1 MASKLK
7 RYDELSQEDKD
18 MVDSALA
25 SMRESANRTASLREE
40 NQINRDAMMKKGRD
54 YTETPGDQ
62 ADFGAEP
69 YRPESGGRFEH
80 PILRRKK

>member
-25 SMRESANRTASLREE
+25 SIKESSNRTVQVREE
-40 NQINRDAMMKKGRD
+40 NQVNRDAMMKRGRD
-54 YTETPGDQ
+54 YDETPGDKNEYSN
-62 ADFGAEP
+62 EP
-69 YRPESGGRFEH
+69 YRPGSGGQFEH

>member
-1 MASKLK
+1 MASKMK
-7 RYDELSQEDKD
+7 RYDELSQEDRD
-18 MVDSALA
+18 MVDSAIN
-25 SMRESANRTASLREE
+25 SMKESSSRTAQLREE
-40 NQINRDAMMKKGRD
+40 NQINRDALMRKGRD

-69 YRPESGGRFEH
+69 YKPENGGRFEH

>member
-7 RYDELSQEDKD
+7 RYDELSQEDRD
-18 MVDSALA
+18 MVDSAIN
-25 SMRESANRTASLREE
+25 SMKESANRTVQVREE

-54 YTETPGDQ
+54 YSETPGDR
-62 ADFGAEP
+62 AEYSNEP
-69 YRPESGGRFEH
+69 YLPEKGGQFEH

>member
-7 RYDELSQEDKD
+7 RYDELSQEDRD
-18 MVDSALA
+18 MVDSAIN
-25 SMRESANRTASLREE
+25 SMKESANRTIQVREE

-54 YTETPGDQ
+54 YSETPGDR
-62 ADFGAEP
+62 AEYSNEP
-69 YRPESGGRFEH
+69 YSPEKGGQFEH